1 MAMLSRRTLSLSIL
15 VAPASLILSR
25 MTRASVEAG
34 ARIVGVGTSFPAL
47 LIQKWAQDYYAQ
59 TGIAVNYQTL
69 GSAAAIQQVIKG
81 TVDFG
86 ASTIPLSAADLA
98 SKGLIQIPFVLGG
111 VVPVVNL
118 PGFPASNPLKLT
130 GKVLA
135 GLFLGQIQAWDDDRI
150 RAANPGRQLPGLAVV
165 PVHYAE
171 GSGTTFVFTSYL
183 AAADP
188 VWAARVGIA
197 AMPPWPAGIASRG
210 NGGVAQLV
218 GQTPGAIGFME
229 ASFASA
235 SGCAGVSLL
244 NRDNAWVSPT
254 PEAFKA
260 AATHAVWSPA
270 QDFQVMLVDEP
281 GRESWPIVA
290 TSYFLLRKDRFEQ
303 PATLAVRRFVR
314 WSITSDAPQIDAL
327 GYIPLPR
334 FVTVTLEG
342 ILSK

>member
-1 MAMLSRRTLSLSIL
+1 MLSRRTLSFSLL
-15 VAPASLILSR
+15 AAPASLILGR
-25 MTRASVEAG
+25 MTGAG
-34 ARIVGVGTSFPAL
+34 AAAGTSVAGVGTSFPAL
-47 LIQKWAQDYYAQ
+47 LIQKWAHDYFAQ
-59 TGIAVNYQTL
+59 TGIAVNYQTI

-86 ASTIPLSAADLA
+86 ASTIPLSAAELQ

-118 PGFPASNPLKLT
+118 PGFSASNPLKLT

-135 GLFLGQIQAWDDDRI
+135 SLFLGEIQAWDDDRI
-150 RAANPGRQLPGLAVV
+150 RAANPGRQLPRLAVV

-197 AMPPWPAGIASRG
+197 AMPAWPAGIASRG

-218 GQTPGAIGFME
+218 SQTSGAIGFME

-235 SGCAGVSLL
+235 SGCAVISLL
-244 NRDNAWVSPT
+244 NRDSAWVAPT

-260 AATHAVWSPA
+260 AAARAVWSAA
-270 QDFQVMLVDEP
+270 QGFQVMLVDEP

-303 PATLAVRRFVR
+303 PAALAVRRFVR
-314 WSITSDAPQIDAL
+314 WSITSDAPQIDSL
-327 GYIPLPR
+327 GYVPLPHS
-334 FVTVTLEG
+334 VTVTLDG

>member
-1 MAMLSRRTLSLSIL
+1 MLSRRAVSLSIL
-15 VAPASLILSR
+15 AAPVSLLLNRISRAGVETGSPVA
-25 MTRASVEAG
+25 
-34 ARIVGVGTSFPAL
+34 GVGTSFPAL
-47 LIQKWAQDYYAQ
+47 LIQKWAHDYYAQ
-59 TGIAVNYQTL
+59 TGIAVNYQTI
-69 GSAAAIQQVIKG
+69 GSAAAIQQVVKG

-86 ASTIPLSAADLA
+86 ASTIPLSAADLK

-118 PGFPASNPLKLT
+118 PGFSVSSPLRLT
-130 GKVLA
+130 GKTLA
-135 GLFLGQIQAWDDDRI
+135 GLFLGEIQTWDDDRI
-150 RAANPGRQLPGLAVV
+150 RAANPGRQLPPLAVA

-188 VWAARVGIA
+188 VWAARIGIA
-197 AMPPWPAGIASRG
+197 AMPAWPAGIASRG

-218 GQTPGAIGFME
+218 SQTPGAIGFME

-235 SGCAGVSLL
+235 SGCAVVSLL

-254 PEAFKA
+254 PAAFTA
-260 AATHAVWSPA
+260 AATHAIWSPA
-270 QDFQVMLVDEP
+270 QGFQVSLVDQP

-290 TSYFLLRKDRFEQ
+290 TSYFLLRRDRFEQ
-303 PATLAVRRFVR
+303 PAALAVRRFVR
-314 WSITSDAPQIDAL
+314 WSITSDAAQIDAL
-327 GYIPLPR
+327 GYVPLPHS
-334 FVTVTLEG
+334 VTATLEG

>member
-1 MAMLSRRTLSLSIL
+1 VLSRRTVALSIL
-15 VAPASLILSR
+15 AAPASLILGR
-25 MTRASVEAG
+25 MTAAGEAVG

-47 LIQKWAQDYYAQ
+47 LIQKWAHDYYVQ
-59 TGIAVNYQTL
+59 TGVAVNYQTI
-69 GSAAAIQQVIKG
+69 GSAAAIEQVMRG

-86 ASTIPLSAADLA
+86 ASTIPLSAAELQ

-118 PGFPASNPLKLT
+118 PGFSASNPLKLT

-135 GLFLGQIQAWDDDRI
+135 GLFLGEIEAWDDDRI
-150 RAANPGRQLPGLAVV
+150 RAANPGRQLPHVPVV

-183 AAADP
+183 AAAEP

-197 AMPPWPAGIASRG
+197 AMPPWPVGIASRG

-218 GQTPGAIGFME
+218 SQTVGAIGFME

-235 SGCAGVSLL
+235 SGCAVVALF
-244 NRDNAWVSPT
+244 NRDNAWISPT
-254 PEAFKA
+254 PDAFKA
-260 AATHAVWSPA
+260 AATHAEWSPA
-270 QDFQVMLVDEP
+270 QGFRVSLVDEP

-290 TSYFLLRKDRFEQ
+290 TSYFLLRRDRFEQ
-303 PATLAVRRFVR
+303 PVALAVRRFVR
-314 WSITSDAPQIDAL
+314 WSITSDASQIDSL
-327 GYIPLPR
+327 GYVPLPR
-334 FVTVTLEG
+334 SVIVTLEG

>member
-1 MAMLSRRTLSLSIL
+1 MLSRRTLSLSIL
-15 VAPASLILSR
+15 AAPASLVLRRVSA
-25 MTRASVEAG
+25 ASAADS
-34 ARIVGVGTSFPAL
+34 ARIVGVGTSFPSL
-47 LIQKWAQDYYAQ
+47 LIQKWAGDYYSQ
-59 TGIAVNYQTL
+59 TGVAVNYQTI
-69 GSAAAIQQVIKG
+69 GSAAAIQQVVKG

-86 ASTIPLSAADLA
+86 ASTIPLSAADLQ

-118 PGFPASNPLKLT
+118 PGFSASNPVKLT

-135 GLFLGQIQAWDDDRI
+135 GLFLGQIEAWDDERI
-150 RAANPGRQLPGLAVV
+150 RAANPGRQLPRLAVV

-188 VWAARVGIA
+188 VWAARIGIA
-197 AMPPWPAGIASRG
+197 AMPSWPAGIASRG

-229 ASFASA
+229 ASFARA
-235 SGCAGVSLL
+235 SGCAVVSLL

-254 PEAFKA
+254 PDTFKA

-270 QDFQVMLVDEP
+270 QGFEVTLVDEP
-281 GRESWPIVA
+281 GRDSWPIVA
-290 TSYFLLRKDRFEQ
+290 TSYFLMRKYRFGQ
-303 PATLAVRRFVR
+303 PAALAVRRFVR
-314 WSITSDAPQIDAL
+314 WSIMSNAPQIDAL
-327 GYIPLPR
+327 GYVPLPR
-334 FVTVTLEG
+334 SVTVTLDG
-342 ILSK
+342 ILSN

>member
-1 MAMLSRRTLSLSIL
+1 MLNRRTLSFSLL
-15 VAPASLILSR
+15 AAPASLILSR
-25 MTRASVEAG
+25 VTGAGVEAG
-34 ARIVGVGTSFPAL
+34 AAVAGVGTSFPAL
-47 LIQKWAQDYYAQ
+47 LIQKWAHDYYAQ
-59 TGIAVNYQTL
+59 TGVAVNYQTI

-86 ASTIPLSAADLA
+86 ASTIPLSAAELA

-118 PGFPASNPLKLT
+118 PGFSASNPLRLT

-135 GLFLGQIQAWDDDRI
+135 GLFLGQIESWDDERI
-150 RAANPGRQLPGLAVV
+150 RAANPGRQLPPLAVV

-188 VWAARVGIA
+188 VWAARIGIA
-197 AMPPWPAGIASRG
+197 AMPAWPTGIASRG

-218 GQTPGAIGFME
+218 SQTPGALGFME
-229 ASFASA
+229 ASFAST
-235 SGCAGVSLL
+235 SDCAAVSLL
-244 NRDNAWVSPT
+244 NRDNAWVAPT
-254 PEAFKA
+254 PAAFKA

-270 QDFQVMLVDEP
+270 QGFQVALVDQP
-281 GRESWPIVA
+281 GRDSWPIVA

-303 PATLAVRRFVR
+303 PAALAVRRFVR
-314 WSITSDAPQIDAL
+314 WSITSDASQIDSL
-327 GYIPLPR
+327 GYVPLPR
-334 FVTVTLEG
+334 SLTTTLEG

>member
-1 MAMLSRRTLSLSIL
+1 MLSRRTVSFSIL
-15 VAPASLILSR
+15 AAPASLILSR
-25 MTRASVEAG
+25 VTGASVEAG
-34 ARIVGVGTSFPAL
+34 APVAGVGTSFPAL
-47 LIQKWAQDYYAQ
+47 LIQKWAHDYYAQ
-59 TGIAVNYQTL
+59 TGIAVNYQTI

-86 ASTIPLSAADLA
+86 ASTIPLSAADLK

-111 VVPVVNL
+111 VVPIVNL
-118 PGFPASNPLKLT
+118 PGFSSSSPLRLT
-130 GKVLA
+130 GKALA
-135 GLFLGQIQAWDDDRI
+135 GLFLGEIQSWDDDRI
-150 RAANPGRQLPGLAVV
+150 RAANPGRQLPRLEVV

-197 AMPPWPAGIASRG
+197 AMPPWPTGIASRG

-218 GQTPGAIGFME
+218 SQTPGAIGFVE

-235 SGCAGVSLL
+235 SDCAVVSLL

-254 PEAFKA
+254 SAAFKT
-260 AATHAVWSPA
+260 AATHAIWSPD
-270 QDFQVMLVDEP
+270 QGFQVALVDQP

-303 PATLAVRRFVR
+303 PAALAVRRFVR
-314 WSITSDAPQIDAL
+314 WSITSDASQIDVL
-327 GYIPLPR
+327 GYVPLPR
-334 FVTVTLEG
+334 SVTETLEG